1 MFSYA
6 DKPSMKY
13 SEGAYLTK
21 KFQPVHQEEELVGAM
36 FYVWSDQTEILKYF
50 EKDWIQYWSL

>member
-1 MFSYA
+1 
-6 DKPSMKY
+6 MKY
-13 SEGAYLTK
+13 SEEAYLTK